1 MDAETNTDMVFSFE
15 EEAEPDEQVAEPPQQ
30 EVELQEMKETVSAST
45 HKGIAVVIGNAVN
58 MISIP
63 AQS

>member
-1 MDAETNTDMVFSFE
+1 MEPDSGTDATLAH
-15 EEAEPDEQVAEPPQQ
+15 EAEPDEQVAEPPPP
-30 EVELQEMKETVSAST
+30 EVELKEMKRPVSAST